1 MKKQKKYLTKKN
13 PLVKSKINH
22 VSSHLRSRATKALA
36 CHAAKGDFVL
46 QECSECQYIS
56 YPPRD
61 RCPKCWGVLTWKHQ
75 KRHATLLAE
84 TTIHSTTDLY
94 FREHVPWR
102 IGTIL
107 LDVGPTA
114 FAHLHSNVQVGDKL
128 KIHVMLD
135 RSGNPALFAMP
146 RKVTVNMEEDYQYSQ
161 FTASPKG
168 KRILISDGRT
178 EIGQKLTYEL
188 IKAGAEIVYL
198 GNADSNLRF
207 EGQDSISKHKNVK
220 IIPLNLLSTK
230 SVKKCSQQYG
240 GKVDILI
247 NTASYVRSGSIA
259 FSGKITEMQNAID
272 LNVNG
277 LTRLAKAFC
286 PAMSARSGDEE
297 RPAIAFLDIL
307 SIFSLTG
314 HPGYASLAASSAARL
329 SIINSLRSEMSL
341 SGLKVFSALIGPI
354 EDEWHQDIP
363 PPKVTAEQIAK
374 SVITSLKNGQELTLV
389 GNVAK
394 DIFEKWSA
402 NPLLTMRETIK

>member
-1 MKKQKKYLTKKN
+1 MTKQKKYLTKKN

-146 RKVTVNMEEDYQYSQ
+146 RKVTINMEEDYQYSQ

-178 EIGQKLTYEL
+178 EIGQKLTYE
-188 IKAGAEIVYL
+188 
-198 GNADSNLRF
+198 
-207 EGQDSISKHKNVK
+207 
-220 IIPLNLLSTK
+220 
-230 SVKKCSQQYG
+230 
-240 GKVDILI
+240 
-247 NTASYVRSGSIA
+247 
-259 FSGKITEMQNAID
+259 
-272 LNVNG
+272 
-277 LTRLAKAFC
+277 
-286 PAMSARSGDEE
+286 
-297 RPAIAFLDIL
+297 
-307 SIFSLTG
+307 
-314 HPGYASLAASSAARL
+314 
-329 SIINSLRSEMSL
+329 
-341 SGLKVFSALIGPI
+341 
-354 EDEWHQDIP
+354 
-363 PPKVTAEQIAK
+363 
-374 SVITSLKNGQELTLV
+374 
-389 GNVAK
+389 
-394 DIFEKWSA
+394 
-402 NPLLTMRETIK
+402 